1 MKAVSMKSQRTG
13 DMASGVFLLLL
24 GLVVV
29 VAAFQIKGAP
39 DVQMQPRTLPLI
51 LGCIIGVAG
60 AALTIRA
67 WLYRGPARIVPW
79 PDRAGILRVGVTMA
93 ALIVFLF
100 LLEPLGMPLGSS
112 LLVGFLVWYLGRY
125 RPLSALLLGLVT
137 GGIIYVV
144 FIHLLQLSFPIGPLG
159 R

>member
-1 MKAVSMKSQRTG
+1 MKSQRIG
-13 DMASGVFLLLL
+13 DMASGVFLILL

-29 VAAFQIKGAP
+29 VAALQIKGAP

-60 AALTIRA
+60 AVLALRA

-79 PDRAGILRVGVTMA
+79 PDRVGILRVGVTMA
-93 ALIVFLF
+93 ALILFLF

-112 LLVGFLVWYLGRY
+112 LLVGFLVWYLGKY
-125 RPLSALLLGLVT
+125 RPISAALLGLAT
-137 GGIIYVV
+137 GGMIYVV
-144 FIHLLQLSFPIGPLG
+144 FIYLLQLSFPIGPLG